1 MAETELPNVHELEEA
16 GSKTF
21 TKRVALATACYAV
34 ALAITALGGNNAMK
48 EMLLFQQEASNQW
61 AYYQAK
67 AMRENMYRVQRLSM
81 EANFIE
87 RQGTMRAEAREHFQT
102 RINKMAEEEARY
114 ASEKKE
120 IEREA
125 KKAEHE
131 RDIYKKRD
139 PYFDFAEA
147 LLQISVVMASIA
159 ILSASMPA
167 FIFSV
172 VFAVLG
178 AVLSLNGYTMLFH
191 LPFFH

>member
-1 MAETELPNVHELEEA
+1 MGVLPGEGDAGKHVPRAAAEHGSQFYREA
-16 GSKTF
+16 GDH
-21 TKRVALATACYAV
+21 AC
-34 ALAITALGGNNAMK
+34 GGA
-48 EMLLFQQEASNQW
+48 
-61 AYYQAK
+61 
-67 AMRENMYRVQRLSM
+67 
-81 EANFIE
+81 
-87 RQGTMRAEAREHFQT
+87 RAFPGPD
-102 RINKMAEEEARY
+102 NKMAEEEARY